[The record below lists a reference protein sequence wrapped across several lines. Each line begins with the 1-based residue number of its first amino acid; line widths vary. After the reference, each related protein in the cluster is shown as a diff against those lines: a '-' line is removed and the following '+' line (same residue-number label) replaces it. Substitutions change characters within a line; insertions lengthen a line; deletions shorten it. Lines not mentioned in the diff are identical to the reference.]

1 MEVRGGDPRSVSR
14 CFGSV
19 PFHIVWLVME
29 VFDEIQMVDF
39 ETLSSDELR
48 SYFSIVL
55 VWSQCMLYVCDLI
68 SCVRT

>member
-1 MEVRGGDPRSVSR
+1 MEVRGGDPRSVSG

-39 ETLSSDELR
+39 ETLSSDDPLPCWPTVSFSGDNGGD
-48 SYFSIVL
+48 SYL
-55 VWSQCMLYVCDLI
+55 
-68 SCVRT
+68 